1 MFNSKGKAIM
11 FCLTLFKFLSM
22 EQNAAK
28 IVTSAILDMDFKTV
42 VVAGNAYII
51 MPPTMKKLAGAGYWL
66 SGIKG
71 DTIKEVFLSKDNIEA
86 FSHAL
91 SWLIQGD
98 ESLFEELLNGTDKEL
113 SDALEEAYSLIS
125 TENFSKLLAL
135 AKNVANL
142 TAKPKQ

>member
-1 MFNSKGKAIM
+1 M

-125 TENFSKLLAL
+125 AENFSKLLAL

>member
-1 MFNSKGKAIM
+1 MK
-11 FCLTLFKFLSM
+11 
-22 EQNAAK
+22 QNAAK

-42 VVAGNAYII
+42 VVAGKAYII

-66 SGIKG
+66 SDING
-71 DTIKEVFLSKDNIEA
+71 DTIKEVLLSKENIEA

-98 ESLFEELLNGTDKEL
+98 EGLFEELLNGTDKEL

>member
-1 MFNSKGKAIM
+1 M
-11 FCLTLFKFLSM
+11 FCLILFKFLSM

-125 TENFSKLLAL
+125 AENFSKLLAL

>member
-11 FCLTLFKFLSM
+11 FCLILFKFLSM

-125 TENFSKLLAL
+125 AENFSKLLAL

>member
-1 MFNSKGKAIM
+1 M

-28 IVTSAILDMDFKTV
+28 IVASAILDMDFKTV

>member
-1 MFNSKGKAIM
+1 M
-11 FCLTLFKFLSM
+11 FCLTLFKFLSV

>member
-1 MFNSKGKAIM
+1 M

-28 IVTSAILDMDFKTV
+28 VVSSAILGMDFRIV
-42 VVAGNAYII
+42 IVAGRSYIVV
-51 MPPTMKKLAGAGYWL
+51 PPTIKKLAGAGYWL
-66 SGIKG
+66 SDITG
-71 DTIKEVFLSKDNIEA
+71 DTIKEVLLSKGNPEA
-86 FSHAL
+86 FAHAL

-98 ESLFEELLNGTDKEL
+98 DSLFEELLNGTDREL

>member
-1 MFNSKGKAIM
+1 M

-71 DTIKEVFLSKDNIEA
+71 DTIKEVFLSKDNMEA

>member
-1 MFNSKGKAIM
+1 M

-66 SGIKG
+66 SDING
-71 DTIKEVFLSKDNIEA
+71 DTIKEVLLSKENLEA
-86 FSHAL
+86 FAHAL

-98 ESLFEELLNGTDKEL
+98 ESLFEELLNGTDREL

>member
-1 MFNSKGKAIM
+1 
-11 FCLTLFKFLSM
+11 M

-125 TENFSKLLAL
+125 AENFSKLLAL

>member
-1 MFNSKGKAIM
+1 
-11 FCLTLFKFLSM
+11 
-22 EQNAAK
+22 
-28 IVTSAILDMDFKTV
+28 
-42 VVAGNAYII
+42 
-51 MPPTMKKLAGAGYWL
+51 MPEPVIGF

-86 FSHAL
+86 FFTRL
-91 SWLIQGD
+91 VVVDTRD

>member
-1 MFNSKGKAIM
+1 M

-51 MPPTMKKLAGAGYWL
+51 MPPTMKKLAGASYWL

>member
-1 MFNSKGKAIM
+1 M